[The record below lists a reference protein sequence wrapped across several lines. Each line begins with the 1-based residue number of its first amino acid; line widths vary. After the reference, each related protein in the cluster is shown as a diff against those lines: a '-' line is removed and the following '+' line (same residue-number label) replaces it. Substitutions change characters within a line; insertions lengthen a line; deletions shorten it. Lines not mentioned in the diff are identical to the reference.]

1 MHGKKQFWMRG
12 GNYHYHHG
20 MAPGDNTLD
29 AQLTRLLTRTMLEEK
44 SGSPAVV
51 GTLFQQKYIDFMT
64 HPGNHNDTYANTC
77 HRMFFKNWKDGIP
90 PAQCPDNDG
99 HNVDTIDALMA
110 VPPVAIAHMHSSP
123 AERAAAIKAAIQSTR
138 RTSEVLSFA
147 NIYADMLLLLLQDD
161 GVTMQQAAHA
171 AGRQMNLDVAA
182 MVRADGARRGI
193 GSDPMT
199 ACYISSAFPALLHT
213 VYKYGDLSE
222 GGQLPAERALLASAN
237 AGGENVAKTSLLGA
251 LLGAKYGLAGLPVHL
266 KEGLLNG
273 KDIRREAEAFAEAFL
288 ARE

>member
-1 MHGKKQFWMRG
+1 MHGRKQFWMRG

-29 AQLTRLLTRTMLEEK
+29 AQLTRLMTKTMLEQK
-44 SGSPAVV
+44 SGSPEVV
-51 GTLFQQKYIDFMT
+51 GPLFQQKYIDFMT

-77 HRMFFKNWKDGIP
+77 HRMFFKNWKDGIA

-99 HNVDTIDALMA
+99 HNVDTIDALMV
-110 VPPVAIAHMHSSP
+110 VPPVAIAHMHSPP

-138 RTSEVLSFA
+138 RSSEVLSFA
-147 NIYADMLLLLLQDD
+147 NIYADMLILLLQDSA
-161 GVTMQQAAHA
+161 VSMQQAAQA

-213 VYKYGDLSE
+213 VYKYGDLHE
-222 GGQLPAERALLASAN
+222 GDQHPSQRALLASVN

-251 LLGAKYGLAGLPVHL
+251 LVGAKYGLTGLPAQL

-273 KDIRREAEAFAEAFL
+273 NDIQREAETFADVFL
-288 ARE
+288 SKK